1 VVSALIKEMLE
12 ESDLMST
19 MEQHRVLI
27 VDDSKDYAKMLE
39 RLLRAKGGVVD
50 VTVCYSID
58 EGRVLIDKGER
69 YALYF
74 IDYNFPTGGKGTDFL
89 RYLQQS
95 GCLANSAAFLITSE
109 PTLKNMEEATA
120 AGAVGVV
127 AKPFDIQQLLSQIE
141 LAKRKL
147 FSDGIDYF

>member
-1 VVSALIKEMLE
+1 
-12 ESDLMST
+12 MST
-19 MEQHRVLI
+19 MAQHRVLI
-27 VDDSKDYAKMLE
+27 VDDSKDYTKMLE
-39 RLLRAKGGVVD
+39 RLLKAKGGITD
-50 VTVCYSID
+50 VTLCFSIE
-58 EGRVLIDKGER
+58 EGRSLIDGGER
-69 YALYF
+69 YTLYF

-89 RYLQQS
+89 RYLQMN
-95 GCLANSAAFLITSE
+95 GCLAKSVSFLITSE

-147 FSDGIDYF
+147 FSDGIEYF

>member
-1 VVSALIKEMLE
+1 
-12 ESDLMST
+12 MST
-19 MEQHRVLI
+19 MAQHRVLI

-39 RLLRAKGGVVD
+39 RLLKAKGGVTD
-50 VTVCYSID
+50 VTTCFSID
-58 EGRVLIDKGER
+58 EGKSLISSGER

-74 IDYNFPTGGKGTDFL
+74 VDYNFPTGGKGTDFL
-89 RYLQQS
+89 RFLQEN
-95 GCLANSAAFLITSE
+95 GCLEKSVAFLITSE
-109 PTLKNMEEATA
+109 PTLKNMEDATN

-127 AKPFDIQQLLSQIE
+127 AKPFDIQQLLSQLE